1 MDIFRCG
8 GLSAVE
14 AYAVQAFGASRSIK
28 NPDAPFLRFLGPLNI
43 EFLVALS
50 TKAHKE
56 VLQSQCYSF
65 VKPAFWTRL
74 VGEIAGLGLLFAEGE
89 EHKKQRRLLAS
100 PFQFS
105 NIKNLLP
112 IFNAKGSELTSMF
125 AKQIAED
132 SQKLIKESAPMSNIA
147 LDIVGLAAVDY
158 HLNSLS
164 SGSVFS
170 ESYAK
175 VFEQSPTG
183 QAITAINKFI
193 PSDGFEKAKNR
204 ELFTLMI
211 EKKSFGLDPWTE
223 DEILNHLL
231 NFMSAGHETTA
242 ISVALALHT
251 LGSYPHMQ
259 KRLRDEIKAHITY
272 YTSPEISGK
281 GSAMSQVD
289 IGTANNEIGS
299 MKFLDNFVKESL
311 RVHSHVPCQAA
322 KDLWIESV
330 QILKGTTVIIM
341 PQLAA
346 YNKTIWG
353 PTADE
358 GAKSSCVSGVYIT
371 GPRICIDKSF
381 ATLEFK
387 ALLIEMVRNFEF
399 ETTAPLRFQKG
410 ITMRPV
416 GGIKLRV
423 RKVEG

>member
-1 MDIFRCG
+1 
-8 GLSAVE
+8 
-14 AYAVQAFGASRSIK
+14 
-28 NPDAPFLRFLGPLNI
+28 
-43 EFLVALS
+43 
-50 TKAHKE
+50 
-56 VLQSQCYSF
+56 
-65 VKPAFWTRL
+65 
-74 VGEIAGLGLLFAEGE
+74 
-89 EHKKQRRLLAS
+89 
-100 PFQFS
+100 
-105 NIKNLLP
+105 
-112 IFNAKGSELTSMF
+112 
-125 AKQIAED
+125 
-132 SQKLIKESAPMSNIA
+132 
-147 LDIVGLAAVDY
+147 
-158 HLNSLS
+158 
-164 SGSVFS
+164 
-170 ESYAK
+170 
-175 VFEQSPTG
+175 
-183 QAITAINKFI
+183 
-193 PSDGFEKAKNR
+193 
-204 ELFTLMI
+204 MI

-311 RVHSHVPCQAA
+311 RVHSHA

-358 GAKSSCVSGVYIT
+358 FDPDLWDNLTREAQSPHASQAFILLGRGYVLTSLSLRWSS
-371 GPRICIDKSF
+371 K
-381 ATLEFK
+381 
-387 ALLIEMVRNFEF
+387 
-399 ETTAPLRFQKG
+399 RF
-410 ITMRPV
+410 
-416 GGIKLRV
+416 
-423 RKVEG
+423 